1 MIRPQKPAA
10 RSVLMI
16 ADYRNG
22 TAVEAALSER
32 WRIQRVHRIEEAVWR
47 LRSGRFAALILG
59 LSLSEESGQVALE
72 EVVRAY
78 PEIPVVVLLEP
89 GAEADAAWALSRGA
103 AGYVPAGPALAV
115 LLEPVLEQALLSTR
129 LRKAESDARELEYRD
144 QLRALAL
151 SIRHEIN
158 NPLTGILGSAEM
170 ALKTPELPPAMV
182 RRLTNIVKLTEE
194 IRSLLQEL
202 EAVPDKTS
210 RLWQPAE

>member
-1 MIRPQKPAA
+1 MNRPQKPTA

-16 ADYRNG
+16 TDFRNG

-32 WRIQRVHRIEEAVWR
+32 WRVQRVHRIEEAVWR

-129 LRKAESDARELEYRD
+129 LRKAESDARELEHRD

-170 ALKTPELPPAMV
+170 ALKTPDLPPALV

-210 RLWQPAE
+210 RLWQPQE